1 MPIQTHGTTHKL
13 MPARKARASG
23 GLLIELWQW
32 VADWLTYW
40 CCARWTHTWSKSS
53 RGATMSSSSRRPWRS
68 HNSSRTIRAIIK
80 NGSNNAD
87 ASGGLL
93 IELWWWVANW
103 FAILGCWVFSWWV
116 WYQWWGFGLWSL
128 CWHLGSEKEK
138 EIERKRK
145 RVKNNKEGI
154 FNWSGNFSQKKK
166 KIWSGKKI
174 SL

>member
-13 MPARKARASG
+13 APARKARAFG
-23 GLLIELWQW
+23 GLLIELWWW

-40 CCARWTHTWSKSS
+40 YCARWTHTWSKSS

-87 ASGGLL
+87 ASGSLL

-103 FAILGCWVFSWWV
+103 FAILGCWVFFLMGLVSVVGVWVVITLLASW
-116 WYQWWGFGLWSL
+116 FR
-128 CWHLGSEKEK
+128 ERERDR
-138 EIERKRK
+138 EEEEERKK
-145 RVKNNKEGI
+145 
-154 FNWSGNFSQKKK
+154 
-166 KIWSGKKI
+166 
-174 SL
+174 